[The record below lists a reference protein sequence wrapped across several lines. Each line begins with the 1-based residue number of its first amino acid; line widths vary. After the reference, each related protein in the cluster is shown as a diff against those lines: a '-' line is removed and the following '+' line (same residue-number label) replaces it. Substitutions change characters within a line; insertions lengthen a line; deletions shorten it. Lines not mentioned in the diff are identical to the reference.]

1 MIGAY
6 DIRGTLGKGAMGAVY
21 SGWDPRRECLVAI
34 KVLLPGSDDS
44 LRAEQIA
51 RFLREG
57 EISRTL
63 RHSNIVEVYDV
74 GNDPESGMPYIV
86 MEFIKGKPLHVL
98 LKERHLT
105 IHESVSL
112 ICQVADG
119 LDYAAQAGVIH
130 RDIKP
135 ANILVDPVSLTPKLV
150 DFGVARIE
158 GTDATHSGMVL
169 GTPHYMSPEQCR
181 SGVVDR
187 RSDLFSLGAVLYELL
202 TNVKAFPGDT
212 IVTVMMAVLDPK
224 KPIAP
229 GEFRPEIPAEL
240 CAAIMKA
247 LAKEPSARFQSGR
260 EMIATLQSA
269 LTKSPTAAGIRPA
282 ELPPSETVMI
292 TAERFMS
299 MSRGSTVR
307 AGHSS
312 LRRAALGLVGLLAVG
327 GVAWV
332 ALKPTEGEKVII
344 PKPVQMI
351 IPKPVE
357 IIMPKPAETIMPKP
371 VEIIMPKP
379 VAIIIP
385 KPVKIKTSTRA
396 TVAAKESLTAMT
408 VAFGV
413 LKNTKGQ
420 NTLLN
425 QGDALLPYDDFAV
438 VMRTDETMYVYI
450 WQTDSSGKVLRIFPN
465 AEFNRQRNPVPPAQW
480 LWLPSVQDKKRWF
493 HLDLNPGEEEI
504 VIVVSV
510 AARPELEDLLR
521 RLTITGAGDSG
532 NNRQILRELDKA
544 EATLKKPIGVSLAR
558 HAEYNPPA
566 WILRGNPGGFY
577 HQMRLKHL

>member
-34 KVLLPGSDDS
+34 KVLLPGSDES
-44 LRAEQIA
+44 RRAEQIA

-181 SGVVDR
+181 SEVVDG

-212 IVTVMMAVLDPK
+212 IVTVMMAVLDSK

-229 GEFRPEIPAEL
+229 GEFRPEIPAGL
-240 CAAIMKA
+240 CAAVMTA
-247 LAKEPSARFQSGR
+247 LAKEPSARFQCGR

-269 LTKSPTAAGIRPA
+269 LTKSPEAAGIRPA

-299 MSRGSTVR
+299 MSRGSSVQT
-307 AGHSS
+307 GQSS
-312 LRRAALGLVGLLAVG
+312 LKYAAVGLVGLLAIV

-332 ALKPTEGEKVII
+332 ALKPTEGEKV
-344 PKPVQMI
+344 VF
-351 IPKPVE
+351 PKPVE
-357 IIMPKPAETIMPKP
+357 IVIPKTVENIIAKP

-385 KPVKIKTSTRA
+385 KPVAIKRSTSA
-396 TVAAKESLTAMT
+396 TVAAKQPVTPMVT

-413 LKNTKGQ
+413 LKNTKGK
-420 NTLLN
+420 NALLN

-438 VMRTDETMYVYI
+438 VIKTDETMYIYI

-465 AEFNRQRNPVPPAQW
+465 TEFNRIGNPVLPAQW

-504 VIVVSV
+504 VIVASV
-510 AARPELEDLLR
+510 TARPELENLLR
-521 RLTITGAGDSG
+521 RLTVTRVADTGS
-532 NNRQILRELDKA
+532 NRQILRELDKA

-558 HAEYNPPA
+558 QADYDPPA
-566 WILRGNPGGFY
+566 WILKGNPGGFY

>member
-21 SGWDPRRECLVAI
+21 SGWDPRRERLVAI

-44 LRAEQIA
+44 RRAEQIA

-150 DFGVARIE
+150 DFGVAWIE
-158 GTDATHSGMVL
+158 GTNATHSGTVL

-181 SGVVDR
+181 SEVVDG

-212 IVTVMMAVLDPK
+212 IMTVMMAVLDPK

-229 GEFRPEIPAEL
+229 GEFRPEIPAGL
-240 CAAIMKA
+240 CEAVMTA
-247 LAKEPSARFQSGR
+247 LAKEPSARFQCGR
-260 EMIATLQSA
+260 EMIAILQSA
-269 LTKSPTAAGIRPA
+269 LTKSPEAAGIRPA
-282 ELPPSETVMI
+282 ELPPSETVVI

-299 MSRGSTVR
+299 LSKGSTVR
-307 AGHSS
+307 AGQSS
-312 LRRAALGLVGLLAVG
+312 LMYAAMGLVGLLAIG

-344 PKPVQMI
+344 T
-351 IPKPVE
+351 KPVE
-357 IIMPKPAETIMPKP
+357 IIVPKPGEMIIAKP
-371 VEIIMPKP
+371 VEITTLMP
-379 VAIIIP
+379 A
-385 KPVKIKTSTRA
+385 A
-396 TVAAKESLTAMT
+396 VAATEPLTAMT

-420 NTLLN
+420 SALLN

-438 VMRTDETMYVYI
+438 VIKTDETMYVYI

-465 AEFNRQRNPVPPAQW
+465 AEFSLLGNPVLPAQW

-510 AARPELEDLLR
+510 AARPELENLLR
-521 RLTITGAGDSG
+521 RLTVTGVADSG
-532 NNRQILRELDKA
+532 SNRQILRELDKA

-558 HAEYNPPA
+558 QADYDPPA
-566 WILRGNPGGFY
+566 WILKGNPGGFY

>member
-21 SGWDPRRECLVAI
+21 SGWDPRRERLVAI

-44 LRAEQIA
+44 RRAEQIA

-74 GNDPESGMPYIV
+74 GNDRESGMPYIV

-150 DFGVARIE
+150 DFGVAWIE
-158 GTDATHSGMVL
+158 GTNATHAGTVL

-181 SGVVDR
+181 SEVVDG

-212 IVTVMMAVLDPK
+212 IMTVMMAVLDPK

-240 CAAIMKA
+240 CEAVMTA
-247 LAKEPSARFQSGR
+247 LAKEPSARFQCGR

-269 LTKSPTAAGIRPA
+269 LTKSPEAAGIRPA
-282 ELPPSETVMI
+282 ELPPSETVML
-292 TAERFMS
+292 TAERFKS
-299 MSRGSTVR
+299 LSRGSTVR
-307 AGHSS
+307 AGQSS
-312 LRRAALGLVGLLAVG
+312 LRYVAVGLVGLLTIG

-332 ALKPTEGEKVII
+332 ALKPTESEKVII
-344 PKPVQMI
+344 PKPVRVI
-351 IPKPVE
+351 IPKPVAA
-357 IIMPKPAETIMPKP
+357 IIPDPVESIIPNP
-371 VEIIMPKP
+371 VEIT
-379 VAIIIP
+379 
-385 KPVKIKTSTRA
+385 TSTPA
-396 TVAAKESLTAMT
+396 TVAATEPLPPMT

-413 LKNTKGQ
+413 LKNSKGQ
-420 NTLLN
+420 SALLN

-438 VMRTDETMYVYI
+438 VMKTDERLYIYI

-465 AEFNRQRNPVPPAQW
+465 AEFSRIGNPVLPAQW

-521 RLTITGAGDSG
+521 RLTVTGAADSG
-532 NNRQILRELDKA
+532 SNRQILRELDKA

-558 HAEYNPPA
+558 QADYDPPA
-566 WILRGNPGGFY
+566 WILKGNPGGFY

>member
-21 SGWDPRRECLVAI
+21 SGWDPRRERLVAI

-44 LRAEQIA
+44 RRAEQIA

-150 DFGVARIE
+150 DFGVAWIE
-158 GTDATHSGMVL
+158 GTNATHSGTVL

-181 SGVVDR
+181 SEVVDG

-212 IVTVMMAVLDPK
+212 IMTVMMAVLDPK

-229 GEFRPEIPAEL
+229 GEFRPEIPAGL
-240 CAAIMKA
+240 CEAVMTA
-247 LAKEPSARFQSGR
+247 LAKEPSARFQCGR

-269 LTKSPTAAGIRPA
+269 LTKSPEAAGIRPA
-282 ELPPSETVMI
+282 ELPPSETVVI

-299 MSRGSTVR
+299 LSRGSTVR
-307 AGHSS
+307 AGQSS
-312 LRRAALGLVGLLAVG
+312 LMYAAMGLVGILAIG
-327 GVAWV
+327 GIAWV
-332 ALKPTEGEKVII
+332 ALKPTGGEKVIL
-344 PKPVQMI
+344 
-351 IPKPVE
+351 PKPVE
-357 IIMPKPAETIMPKP
+357 VII
-371 VEIIMPKP
+371 PKP

-385 KPVKIKTSTRA
+385 KPVERTTSIS
-396 TVAAKESLTAMT
+396 AAVVTKEPVTAMT

-420 NTLLN
+420 SALLN

-438 VMRTDETMYVYI
+438 VIKTDETMYIYI

-465 AEFNRQRNPVPPAQW
+465 AEFSLIGNPVLPAQW

-504 VIVVSV
+504 VIVASV
-510 AARPELEDLLR
+510 AARPELENLLR
-521 RLTITGAGDSG
+521 RLTVTGVADSG
-532 NNRQILRELDKA
+532 SNRQILRELDKA

-558 HAEYNPPA
+558 QADYDPPA
-566 WILRGNPGGFY
+566 WILKGNPGGFY

>member
-21 SGWDPRRECLVAI
+21 SGWDPRRDCLVAI

-44 LRAEQIA
+44 CRAEQIA

-74 GNDPESGMPYIV
+74 GNDRESGMPYIV

-105 IHESVSL
+105 IDESVSL

-135 ANILVDPVSLTPKLV
+135 ANILVDPVSLIPKLV

-158 GTDATHSGMVL
+158 GTNTTHAGMVL

-181 SGVVDR
+181 SEVVDR
-187 RSDLFSLGAVLYELL
+187 RSDLFSLGAVLYEML

-212 IVTVMMAVLDPK
+212 VMTVMMAVLDPQ
-224 KPIAP
+224 KPIPPA
-229 GEFRPEIPAEL
+229 EFRPEIPAGL
-240 CAAIMKA
+240 CDAVMRA
-247 LAKEPSARFQSGR
+247 LAKAPSARFQCGR

-269 LTKSPTAAGIRPA
+269 LTKSPEAAGIRPA
-282 ELPPSETVMI
+282 ELPPTETVMI
-292 TAERFMS
+292 SAERFKS
-299 MSRGSTVR
+299 LSKGSRVR
-307 AGHSS
+307 AGQSS
-312 LRRAALGLVGLLAVG
+312 LMYVALGLVGLLTISG
-327 GVAWV
+327 IAWV
-332 ALKPTEGEKVII
+332 VLKPTEGEKVMLSKPAATII
-344 PKPVQMI
+344 PRPLESIVPDTVKL
-351 IPKPVE
+351 IPEPVE
-357 IIMPKPAETIMPKP
+357 VQVPTPTTA
-371 VEIIMPKP
+371 
-379 VAIIIP
+379 VAMEP
-385 KPVKIKTSTRA
+385 LTSTA
-396 TVAAKESLTAMT
+396 

-413 LKNTKGQ
+413 LKNTKGRSA
-420 NTLLN
+420 LLN

-438 VMRTDETMYVYI
+438 VMKTDETMYIYI

-465 AEFNRQRNPVPPAQW
+465 AEFQLQGNPVPPAHW
-480 LWLPSVQDKKRWF
+480 LWLPSVRDKKRWF
-493 HLDLNPGEEEI
+493 HLDLTPGEEEI
-504 VIVVSV
+504 VIVVSA
-510 AARPELEDLLR
+510 AARPELEDLLQ
-521 RLTITGAGDSG
+521 RLTVPGGADSG
-532 NNRQILRELDKA
+532 SNRQILRELDKA
-544 EATLKKPIGVSLAR
+544 EATLKKSIGVSLAR
-558 HAEYNPPA
+558 QADDDPPA
-566 WILRGNPGGFY
+566 WILKGNPGGFY
-577 HQMRLKHL
+577 HPIRLKHL

>member
-21 SGWDPRRECLVAI
+21 SGWDPRRERLVAI

-44 LRAEQIA
+44 RRAEQIA

-150 DFGVARIE
+150 DFGVAWIE
-158 GTDATHSGMVL
+158 GTNATHSGTVL

-181 SGVVDR
+181 SEVVDG

-212 IVTVMMAVLDPK
+212 IMTVMMAVLDPK

-229 GEFRPEIPAEL
+229 GEFRPEIPAGL
-240 CAAIMKA
+240 CDAVMTA
-247 LAKEPSARFQSGR
+247 LAKEPSARFQCGR
-260 EMIATLQSA
+260 EMIAALQSA
-269 LTKSPTAAGIRPA
+269 LTKSPEAAGIRPA
-282 ELPPSETVMI
+282 ELPPSETVVI

-299 MSRGSTVR
+299 LSRGSTVR
-307 AGHSS
+307 AGQSS
-312 LRRAALGLVGLLAVG
+312 LMYAAMGLVGILAIG
-327 GVAWV
+327 GIAWV
-332 ALKPTEGEKVII
+332 ALKPTGGEKVIL
-344 PKPVQMI
+344 
-351 IPKPVE
+351 PKPVE
-357 IIMPKPAETIMPKP
+357 VII
-371 VEIIMPKP
+371 PKP

-385 KPVKIKTSTRA
+385 KPVERTTSIS
-396 TVAAKESLTAMT
+396 AAVVTKEPVTAMT

-420 NTLLN
+420 SALLN

-438 VMRTDETMYVYI
+438 VIKTDETMYIYI

-465 AEFNRQRNPVPPAQW
+465 AEFSLIGNPVLPAQW

-510 AARPELEDLLR
+510 AARPELENLLR
-521 RLTITGAGDSG
+521 RLTVTGVADSG
-532 NNRQILRELDKA
+532 SNRQILRELDKA

-558 HAEYNPPA
+558 QADYDHPA
-566 WILRGNPGGFY
+566 WILKGNPGGFY